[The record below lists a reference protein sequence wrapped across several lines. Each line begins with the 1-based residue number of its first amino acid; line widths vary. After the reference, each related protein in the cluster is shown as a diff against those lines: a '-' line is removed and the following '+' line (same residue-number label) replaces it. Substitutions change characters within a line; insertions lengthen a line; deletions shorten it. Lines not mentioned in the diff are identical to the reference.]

1 MVPDNSG
8 PEDCCCD
15 EKKYD
20 YLVIHE
26 ALGLPNIS
34 VLDVDNFCGGPKEWE
49 HTVSYIRIGRN
60 SDDNITA
67 QVNKQQDSIEV
78 TFTLSNAISGQED
91 PCYLFRPSIVTPPG
105 EEHNYKMCNFSAS
118 FEAKKLFPVNPFPW
132 SRPEKKARVTVKIS
146 HKRLG
151 GFFRETDV
159 PSEFKGL
166 ASGGASVTLTACWA
180 TYTAKEL
187 FSQYPGCTIKECTY
201 DVPSYP
207 DDYSE
212 PTITL
217 FITKCLDGNLELNET
232 VDLPNSHVGVY
243 VFCNYYSKNAFCF
256 PSSVSTKFTISVE
269 EVDP

>member
-8 PEDCCCD
+8 PQDCCCD
-15 EKKYD
+15 KEYD
-20 YLVIHE
+20 YLVIE
-26 ALGLPNIS
+26 EYVGGYLYTGGQ
-34 VLDVDNFCGGPKEWE
+34 VDSFCGGPKEWE
-49 HTVSYIRIGRN
+49 HTVFHIRIGRN

-91 PCYLFRPSIVTPPG
+91 PCYLFRPSVVTPPG
-105 EEHNYKMCNFSAS
+105 GGHNYKMCNFSAS

-132 SRPEKKARVTVKIS
+132 LRPEKRARVTVKIS

-166 ASGGASVTLTACWA
+166 ASGGASITLTPCWA
-180 TYTAKEL
+180 TDKAKAL
-187 FSQYPGCTIKECTY
+187 FSQYPDCTIQECTY
-201 DVPSYP
+201 NVPSYP
-207 DDYSE
+207 DDYPD

-217 FITKCLDGNLELNET
+217 FITKCLDGDLELNET
-232 VDLPNSHVGVY
+232 VYLPNSHVGVY

-256 PSSVSTKFTISVE
+256 PYSVKTKFTISVE